1 MARISKKQA
10 PFTGPPP
17 NAATEQPPPAPTL
30 RQLACFKEVAAHRS
44 FSRAAVALAMSQ
56 PALSSAIRELES
68 LMGTTLFDRSTH
80 HVRLSPAGE
89 AIRSQVEWM
98 LNNYQQGVQDL
109 QQLLKYQTDTLRI
122 ACIPSAAQ
130 LAAPWI
136 ARWQE
141 EHPMVLLH
149 WSDMGNE
156 DLVAATQSGE
166 VDIGLGLDF
175 TVPASVETHFVAE
188 DDIVAIAPANHPL
201 ARRQALQWS
210 DLRSE
215 PLAMLLSSTTQM
227 MISHML
233 EQQGVGLMQTE
244 TVAFTESLYAMARS
258 GLRIALL
265 SRLYVDSHREEGVA
279 ILPLQ
284 DPLLSRRIC
293 LMTRKS
299 VDRRPVIQD
308 GWDYLCSHLGT
319 PKPDLKH

>member
-1 MARISKKQA
+1 MTKKQA
-10 PFTGPPP
+10 PFIGTST
-17 NAATEQPPPAPTL
+17 AATEQQPPAPTL

-56 PALSSAIRELES
+56 PALSSAIRELET

-136 ARWQE
+136 AQWQE

-149 WSDMGNE
+149 WRDMRNE
-156 DLVAATQSGE
+156 DLVAATASGE
-166 VDIGLGLDF
+166 IDIGLGLDF
-175 TVPASVETHFVAE
+175 TVPASVETHFVTE
-188 DDIVAIAPANHPL
+188 DDIVAIVPQNHPL
-201 ARRQALQWS
+201 AQRPSLQWS

-215 PLAMLLSSTTQM
+215 PLAMLSYSSTHQ
-227 MISHML
+227 MISHTL

-244 TVAFTESLYAMARS
+244 TAAFTESLYAMVRS

-265 SRLYVDSHREEGVA
+265 SNLYAQSHRAEGVV

-284 DPLLSRRIC
+284 APLLSRRIC

-299 VDRRPVIQD
+299 PDRRPVIQD
-308 GWDYLCSHLGT
+308 GWDYLCAHMGAQEPALG
-319 PKPDLKH
+319 H